1 MRLLSTMTFMLL
13 AAGAWAAPLPPV
25 AKGAPYGKARQTLLA
40 QGWKPFASP
49 QAEKCPAGDARC
61 EGRPEML
68 SCAGTGFARCTFLW
82 RQGKQIVEIGT
93 VGDEDV
99 RVERVR
105 CRSGCR

>member
-1 MRLLSTMTFMLL
+1 MRLRR
-13 AAGAWAAPLPPV
+13 AARWGATNRGRPASPSA
-25 AKGAPYGKARQTLLA
+25 
-40 QGWKPFASP
+40 KPFASP